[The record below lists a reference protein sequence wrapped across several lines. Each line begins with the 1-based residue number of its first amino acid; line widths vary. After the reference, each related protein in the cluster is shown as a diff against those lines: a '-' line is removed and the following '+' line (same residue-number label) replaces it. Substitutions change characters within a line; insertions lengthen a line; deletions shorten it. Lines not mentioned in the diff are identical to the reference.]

1 MTTLTHAYDERRTA
15 AVTHTSPVPAPS
27 PEASK
32 ASPAPEASDASFP
45 AEFPAGRYGRRRDPV
60 RQRRR
65 RWVSYALAGLVV
77 IAGAGI
83 ALKLYQQYT
92 LAPYQVQ
99 VLNVTNLTDTQVTVL
114 FEVSKPA
121 GQPALCTVQ
130 GHTREGEEVGKA
142 EVPVPAGSP
151 DETTTQV
158 TYTLVTTKRPVTAEV
173 PGCGPA

>member
-32 ASPAPEASDASFP
+32 ASPAPEAGDAP
-45 AEFPAGRYGRRRDPV
+45 FPAGRYGRRRDPV

-83 ALKLYQQYT
+83 AVKLYQQYT
-92 LAPYQVQ
+92 LAPYQVR

-130 GHTREGEEVGKA
+130 GHTRDGEEVGKA